1 MPLVAGV
8 DSSTQSCKV
17 EVRDLD
23 SGETVAVGRAS
34 HPPTNPPR
42 SEQDPNS
49 WWQALIDAFAQVGSV
64 ARNIAALGVAGQQ
77 HGLVVLDHDDE
88 PLRPAKLWND
98 TESAPQSETLVD
110 AIGADTWARRIG
122 SVPVASFTITKL
134 AWLVEHEPEIVRRIA
149 KVTLPHD
156 YLNLRLTGVHATDRG
171 DASGSGWFD
180 PVSGECAEEL
190 LALVGGRDDW
200 ASLVPTVVGP
210 TDILGL
216 LTREAAAAIGVPA
229 GTPVGPGSGDNM
241 AAALGLG
248 LSSGDASLSLGTS
261 GVVYATSA
269 EPTADASGNVAGFAD
284 ATGAFLP
291 LVCTLNATKVTDT
304 VAGWFGMDHAA
315 FAAAAL
321 RAPTGANGARLTPYF
336 DGERTPSLPD
346 ATGTLEGLRNDTTTE
361 DLARAAHEG
370 VLRGL
375 LHGLDALEQAG
386 AAVGGRLHLIGGG
399 AKSPAYRQILADV
412 HGAPIRV
419 PDDDET
425 VATGAAVQAAAL
437 LGRPF
442 AETTRAWTL
451 GAGIDIEPSP

>member
-1 MPLVAGV
+1 MPLVAGI

-23 SGETVAVGRAS
+23 SGETVAIARAS
-34 HPPTNPPR
+34 HPPTSPPR
-42 SEQDPNS
+42 SEQDPTS
-49 WWQALIDAFAQVGSV
+49 WWQALTEAFSQIGSA
-64 ARNIAALGVAGQQ
+64 ARDIAAISVGGQQ
-77 HGLVVLDHDDE
+77 HGLVVLDHEDE

-98 TESAPQSETLVD
+98 TESAPQSEALVE
-110 AIGADTWARRIG
+110 AIGAGAWAQRVG

-134 AWLVEHEPEIVRRIA
+134 AWLAEHEPEIVGRIT
-149 KVTLPHD
+149 KVMLPHD

-180 PVSGECAEEL
+180 PVTGECADEL

-200 ASLVPTVVGP
+200 ANLVPTVVGP
-210 TDILGL
+210 TDTLGL
-216 LTREAAAAIGVPA
+216 LTEVAAAAIGVPV

-248 LSSGDASLSLGTS
+248 LVPGDASLSLGTS

-304 VAGWFGMDHAA
+304 VAGWLGMDHTA

-321 RAPTGANGARLTPYF
+321 RAPVGANGARLIPYF

-346 ATGTLEGLRNDTTTE
+346 ATGTFEGLRNGTTPD

-375 LHGLDALEQAG
+375 LYGLDALEQAG

-399 AKSPAYRQILADV
+399 AKSPAYRQILADL
-412 HGAPIRV
+412 HGAPIRI
-419 PDDDET
+419 PDTDET
-425 VATGAAVQAAAL
+425 VATGAAVQAAAI
-437 LGRPF
+437 LGCPF
-442 AETTRAWTL
+442 TETARAWAL
-451 GAGIDIEPSP
+451 GAGVDIEPSP